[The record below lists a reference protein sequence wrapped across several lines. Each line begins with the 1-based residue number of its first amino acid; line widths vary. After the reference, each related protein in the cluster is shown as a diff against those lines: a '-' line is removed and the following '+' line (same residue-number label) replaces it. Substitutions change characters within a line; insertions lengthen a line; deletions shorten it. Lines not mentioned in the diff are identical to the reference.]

1 MILSHDYSFQ
11 VNDNDQL
18 LGLVVLNEV
27 PSTYINYVYHTF
39 ERHAKTAASETNIQR
54 SARRESA
61 YVL

>member
-11 VNDNDQL
+11 GNDNDQL
-18 LGLVVLNEV
+18 LGLLNEV
-27 PSTYINYVYHTF
+27 PSTYMHVYHTF
-39 ERHAKTAASETNIQR
+39 ERHAKTAVSEANIQR

>member
-18 LGLVVLNEV
+18 LGLLNEV
-27 PSTYINYVYHTF
+27 PSTYIYVYHTF